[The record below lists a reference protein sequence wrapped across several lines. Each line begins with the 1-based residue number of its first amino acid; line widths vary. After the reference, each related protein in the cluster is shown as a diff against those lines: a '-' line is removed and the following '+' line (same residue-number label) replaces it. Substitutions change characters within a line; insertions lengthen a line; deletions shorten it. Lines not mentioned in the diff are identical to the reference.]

1 VDKYGRIYVNFSPA
15 VSRDALRTMRQTI
28 RSWHLQL
35 MCDREV
41 GDLSR
46 MFNPVLR
53 GWMNYYGRFRGS
65 AMDVV
70 WKHVNAYLT
79 RWLRRKYKKLARH
92 KTRAVRA
99 LGKLATASPR
109 AFVHWERGIYPAAG

>member
-1 VDKYGRIYVNFSPA
+1 MDKYGRIYVNFSPA
-15 VSRDALRTMRQTI
+15 VSRDALRAMRQTI

-53 GWMNYYGRFRGS
+53 GWMNYYGRFCDGRC
-65 AMDVV
+65 VE
-70 WKHVNAYLT
+70 
-79 RWLRRKYKKLARH
+79 AR
-92 KTRAVRA
+92 
-99 LGKLATASPR
+99 
-109 AFVHWERGIYPAAG
+109 ERIPDPVAEAQVQEAGPS